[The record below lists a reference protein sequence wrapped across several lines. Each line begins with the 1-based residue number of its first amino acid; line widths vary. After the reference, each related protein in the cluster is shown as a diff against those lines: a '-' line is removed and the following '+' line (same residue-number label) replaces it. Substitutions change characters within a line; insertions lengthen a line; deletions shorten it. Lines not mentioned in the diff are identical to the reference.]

1 MAECCSTPYSLLGL
15 VFTVSFV
22 ALGVLS
28 LCKFYL
34 QGYRAF
40 MNDNAMHRWGTASPN
55 MLTVLHFKT
64 TFCRDLYI
72 DKSVFSSGF
81 QGHDGGY
88 HSADLSCS
96 DWAHWAAGHS
106 QSFPPQHHPLRRG
119 GFHPA
124 VHAGDCWPHSS
135 GSGGLQRQVR
145 ASKQLAYA
153 WSEYSF
159 PATFRQ
165 DTWTLFTR
173 GFIFETG
180 FFSGSFLTFSE
191 WLEHF
196 ILFCIILISF
206 RNWTSFQ
213 KSILTVW

>member
-1 MAECCSTPYSLLGL
+1 MFCWLCVFSAVWLSAVVLLTLCWGW
-15 VFTVSFV
+15 S
-22 ALGVLS
+22 S
-28 LCKFYL
+28 LCLLWRWASSPSASSTYRVTELSWMTTPCTGEERPAQICL
-34 QGYRAF
+34 QC
-40 MNDNAMHRWGTASPN
+40 SISKP
-55 MLTVLHFKT
+55 
-64 TFCRDLYI
+64 LYI

-88 HSADLSCS
+88 HSADLGCS

-196 ILFCIILISF
+196 YFVLF
-206 RNWTSFQ
+206 
-213 KSILTVW
+213 